1 MGETSLAGGT
11 GGREEWAFVLTGLNT
26 PATPPLRLPWILRTQ
41 IVLQLSAPS
50 VTAAHPSPPPFRI
63 LRMEI
68 LLEPF
73 DDIVPRAA
81 APPPRA
87 EAEANRRV
95 KKKEKKN
102 LSLLSFGEE
111 AQEEEGAQQVGDDTF
126 WGEGLKNEAEG

>member
-1 MGETSLAGGT
+1 
-11 GGREEWAFVLTGLNT
+11 
-26 PATPPLRLPWILRTQ
+26 
-41 IVLQLSAPS
+41 
-50 VTAAHPSPPPFRI
+50 
-63 LRMEI
+63 MEI

-81 APPPRA
+81 APPPRV

-111 AQEEEGAQQVGDDTF
+111 AQEEEGAQQVGDETF
-126 WGEGLKNEAEG
+126 WGEGLKNEAEGEPSSGLRSRWAVVHDGWGGVRAAGIGGGGGVTGAQGQRQARDLGGVGGGGLAGTSGACWWIHE